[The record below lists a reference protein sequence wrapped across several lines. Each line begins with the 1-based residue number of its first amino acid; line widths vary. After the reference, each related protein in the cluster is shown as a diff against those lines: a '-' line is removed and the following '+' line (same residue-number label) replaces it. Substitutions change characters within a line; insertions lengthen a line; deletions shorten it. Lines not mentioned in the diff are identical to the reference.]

1 MRKDRLYFFTFI
13 CIALIY
19 AIISSITFNY
29 LVKESSLKLLDTH
42 LEFSKKEAKSFT
54 TLVGQQLANG
64 ISKDSI
70 VKNIQRSLKDTYNQT
85 GFLSIYNWSGIVI
98 AHPDIKNVGLVA
110 NQNNSLVSTVDDNIN
125 VETLYNALKTD
136 LNNTT
141 FKDDNISKV
150 IYLLPIERSDWILAA
165 NIRLD
170 NIALKISDFK
180 RQFFITFL
188 VMGLFVVLACVITL
202 RLLGSAYEKRFE
214 LKNEKLENEVINLSK
229 LNRAIGDY
237 REKVIEKENNTENNS
252 TDNNS
257 NHTKKRILTYIR
269 NELIPIDTSSIAYI
283 YTENTITY
291 VICTDNSRSTSNLSL
306 DELFAQLDS
315 TYFFRANRQ
324 FIIAI
329 SAINKI
335 VKYGNNQLKI
345 LVIPGSETS
354 IIISKNKAAQFK
366 QWLNT

>member
-13 CIALIY
+13 SITVIY
-19 AIISSITFNY
+19 AIIASITFNY
-29 LVKESSLKLLDTH
+29 LVKESTFKLLETH
-42 LEFSKKEAKSFT
+42 MEFSKKEAKSYT
-54 TLVGQQLANG
+54 ILVGQQLANG
-64 ISKDSI
+64 ILRDTI
-70 VKNIQRSLKDTYNQT
+70 VKNIQESLKDTYNQT
-85 GFLSIYNWSGIVI
+85 GFLSIYNWSGKIV
-98 AHPDIKNVGLVA
+98 AHPDIKNVGLLA

-125 VETLYNALKTD
+125 VETLYNSLKTD
-136 LNNTT
+136 LKNSE
-141 FKDDNISKV
+141 DPSKV

-165 NIRLD
+165 NIRID
-170 NIALKISDFK
+170 SIALKISDFK
-180 RQFFITFL
+180 QQFFVIFL
-188 VMGLFVVLACVITL
+188 IMGLFVVLACVIIL
-202 RLLGSAYEKRFE
+202 RLLGSSYEKKFE

-229 LNRAIGDY
+229 LNRAIGSY
-237 REKVIEKENNTENNS
+237 REKIIEKENNVS
-252 TDNNS
+252 SNS
-257 NHTKKRILTYIR
+257 NDKKKRILTYIR
-269 NELIPIDTSSIAYI
+269 NELIPIDTNNIAYV

-354 IIISKNKAAQFK
+354 IIISKNKAALFK